1 MKTRHTIRSVVVAAL
16 LVVAWTFAAPAR
28 APPLARRQGRV
39 GPEP

>member
-28 APPLARRQGRV
+28 APGRPRWP
-39 GPEP
+39 GGRGA